1 MRGKLITFE
10 GLDGSGKTTQIK
22 KLSALLAEKDFSVIE
37 TLEPGDNSIGDI
49 LRDLILNP
57 NKTIAPRAELFLYL
71 ADRAQ
76 HTAEI
81 IAPALEEGKVV
92 ISDRFADATLAY
104 QGYGRGI
111 NIPLIEK
118 MNDFATGQIKPD
130 LTILLDIKPEDG
142 QKRMAGRKNAEYKDG
157 DRIEQEKIEFHQRLY
172 DGYHTIA
179 KNESERFLIIDA
191 MLSIDEIFAQ
201 IKDRINSLF
210 EL

>member
-22 KLSALLAEKDFSVIE
+22 KLSALLEEKDFSVIE

-57 NKTIAPRAELFLYL
+57 NKTIAPHAELFLYL

-81 IAPALEEGKVV
+81 IAPALEEGKIV

-111 NIPLIEK
+111 DIPLIEK
-118 MNDFATGQIKPD
+118 MNNFATSDIKPD
-130 LTILLDIKPEDG
+130 LTILLDITPKDG
-142 QKRMAGRKNAEYKDG
+142 QTRMAGRKNAEYKDG
-157 DRIEQEKIEFHQRLY
+157 DRIEQEKIDFHQRLY

-179 KNESERFLIIDA
+179 KNEPERFLIIDA
-191 MLSIDEIFAQ
+191 MLSIEEIFAQ
-201 IKDRINSLF
+201 IKERIENLF
-210 EL
+210 